1 VARGFSFGALPITA
15 AASSCRE
22 VHAAPHRQHLKYQR
36 RHSGTGFGTRRALTL
51 GKGHHGQQNQQRN
64 RTMNQALWVAKTG
77 LDAQQ
82 TRMSVVSNN
91 LANSNTT
98 GFKRDR
104 ASFEDLLYQQVRQP
118 GGASSA
124 QTQLPT
130 GLQLGT
136 GVRVVA
142 TSKHFEQGSQ
152 QQTGRAMDVMVN
164 GRGFFEVMMPDG
176 TSAYTRDGSFQV
188 NAQGEMVTNSGYP
201 VQPGIQIPE
210 GAQSMTI
217 GTDGTISVQM
227 AGEAASVEIGSLTL
241 TDFIN
246 PAGLQSK
253 GENLYLETTAS
264 GPAQNGTP
272 GLNGLGSVVQGALE
286 GSNVN
291 VVEELVSMIETQR
304 AYEMNAKA
312 ISTTD
317 SMLGYLNNNV

>member
-1 VARGFSFGALPITA
+1 
-15 AASSCRE
+15 
-22 VHAAPHRQHLKYQR
+22 
-36 RHSGTGFGTRRALTL
+36 
-51 GKGHHGQQNQQRN
+51 
-64 RTMNQALWVAKTG
+64 MNQALWVAKTG

-91 LANSNTT
+91 LANTNTT

-118 GGASSA
+118 GGATSA
-124 QTQLPT
+124 QTQLPS

-136 GVRVVA
+136 GVRVVS
-142 TSKHFEQGSQ
+142 TSKDFEQGNP
-152 QQTGRAMDVMVN
+152 QQTGRALDVMVN
-164 GRGFFEVMMPDG
+164 GRGFFEVQMPDG
-176 TSAYTRDGSFQV
+176 TSAYTRDGSFQI
-188 NAQGEMVTNSGYP
+188 NSQGELVTNSGYAI
-201 VQPGIQIPE
+201 QPGIQVPE
-210 GAQSMTI
+210 GAQSLTI
-217 GTDGTISVQM
+217 GTDGTVSVQV
-227 AGEAASVEIGSLTL
+227 AGTAAALEIGSLTL
-241 TDFIN
+241 TDFVN
-246 PAGLQSK
+246 PSGLQAK
-253 GENLYLETTAS
+253 GGNLYAETAAS

-272 GLNGLGSVVQGALE
+272 GLNGLGTTVQASLE

>member
-1 VARGFSFGALPITA
+1 
-15 AASSCRE
+15 
-22 VHAAPHRQHLKYQR
+22 
-36 RHSGTGFGTRRALTL
+36 
-51 GKGHHGQQNQQRN
+51 
-64 RTMNQALWVAKTG
+64 MNQALWVAKTG

-91 LANSNTT
+91 LANTNTT

-118 GGASSA
+118 GGATSA
-124 QTQLPT
+124 QTQLPS

-136 GVRVVA
+136 GVRVVS
-142 TSKHFEQGSQ
+142 TSKDFEQGNP
-152 QQTGRAMDVMVN
+152 QQTGRALDVMVN
-164 GRGFFEVMMPDG
+164 GRGFFEVQMPDG
-176 TSAYTRDGSFQV
+176 TTAYTRDGSFQI
-188 NAQGEMVTNSGYP
+188 NSQGELVTNSGYA
-201 VQPGIQIPE
+201 VQPGIQVPE
-210 GAQSMTI
+210 GAQSLTI
-217 GTDGTISVQM
+217 GTDGTVSVQV
-227 AGEAASVEIGSLTL
+227 AGTAAALEIGSLTL
-241 TDFIN
+241 SDFIN
-246 PAGLQSK
+246 PSGLQAK
-253 GENLYLETTAS
+253 GGNLYAETAAS

-272 GLNGLGSVVQGALE
+272 GLNGLGTTVQASLE

>member
-1 VARGFSFGALPITA
+1 
-15 AASSCRE
+15 
-22 VHAAPHRQHLKYQR
+22 
-36 RHSGTGFGTRRALTL
+36 
-51 GKGHHGQQNQQRN
+51 
-64 RTMNQALWVAKTG
+64 MNQALWVAKTG

-91 LANSNTT
+91 LANTNTT
-98 GFKRDR
+98 GFKQDR

-118 GGASSA
+118 GGSSSA

-142 TSKHFEQGSQ
+142 TSKNFQQGGQ

-164 GRGFFEVMMPDG
+164 GRGFFEVMLPDG
-176 TSAYTRDGSFQV
+176 SSAYTRDGSFQMSP
-188 NAQGEMVTNSGYP
+188 QGELVTNSGYP

-210 GAQSMTI
+210 GAQSLTI
-217 GTDGTISVQM
+217 GADGTVSVKM
-227 AGEAASVEIGSLTL
+227 AGDAASVEIGSLTL

-246 PAGLQSK
+246 PAGLQAK

-272 GLNGLGSVVQGALE
+272 GLNGLGSIVQGALE

-291 VVEELVSMIETQR
+291 VVEELVAMIETQR

>member
-1 VARGFSFGALPITA
+1 
-15 AASSCRE
+15 
-22 VHAAPHRQHLKYQR
+22 
-36 RHSGTGFGTRRALTL
+36 
-51 GKGHHGQQNQQRN
+51 
-64 RTMNQALWVAKTG
+64 MNQALWVAKTG

-82 TRMSVVSNN
+82 TRMSVISNN
-91 LANSNTT
+91 LANTNTT
-98 GFKRDR
+98 GFKQDR

-118 GGASSA
+118 GGSSSA

-142 TSKHFEQGSQ
+142 TAKNFSQGGQ
-152 QQTGRAMDVMVN
+152 QQTGRALDVMVN

-176 TSAYTRDGSFQV
+176 SSAYTRDGTFQI
-188 NAQGEMVTNSGYP
+188 NAQGELVTNSGYP

-210 GAQSMTI
+210 GAQSLTI
-217 GTDGTISVQM
+217 GSDGTLSVQM
-227 AGEAASVEIGSLTL
+227 SGQAASVEIGSLTL

-246 PAGLQSK
+246 PAGLQAK
-253 GENLYLETTAS
+253 GENLFLETTAS
-264 GPAQNGTP
+264 GPAQNGTH